1 MTNLKSKIKNLIL
14 RHCVL
19 PSILLLAAWLQF
31 SLISGARFHPDE
43 ALYATWARVVATGED
58 VWLAQRVVDKPPL
71 FIYAIA
77 IPFGTVGASEELA
90 RLPNVLASLCAIAL
104 LYGIA
109 HSLYREHGVAW
120 LAAGVFALSPY
131 TLLFAPTAFTDPFML
146 GWVLLA
152 WWLTLKRRVFY
163 AGIAYGLALATK
175 QDAILLLPLLVIGNW
190 LLAMSYRKFTIKYL
204 RAHSQYLA
212 SFLLGWLLPLSC
224 VMGWSLLRPQLNYL
238 QASLDH
244 YGGVSFV
251 TFDSYPARLYAWVTL
266 ARVLSSEW
274 LLLLAIAASPFLMAR
289 QRHHADIGVWLF
301 ACYWFVSHLVLSLQV
316 WDRYLLPLAPIAALA
331 IARSVTFAWR
341 HRLHRFSK
349 TGEVLFIVSL
359 AVTLILPARA
369 VLQRE
374 LDVSG
379 MRGLYDGIDEVGL
392 FFWRTDTTATIL
404 YMRHLSW
411 SIDYYTFG
419 RALDRRWVSNPIELA
434 ADAGHMALAKKF
446 LVLATWEHWGQELT
460 DALAS
465 VNLKA
470 EPVFITYHQDGTPSL
485 IVYQLTPK
493 LVGISSSYSS
503 LDNRLTE

>member
-1 MTNLKSKIKNLIL
+1 
-14 RHCVL
+14 
-19 PSILLLAAWLQF
+19 
-31 SLISGARFHPDE
+31 
-43 ALYATWARVVATGED
+43 
-58 VWLAQRVVDKPPL
+58 
-71 FIYAIA
+71 
-77 IPFGTVGASEELA
+77 
-90 RLPNVLASLCAIAL
+90 
-104 LYGIA
+104 
-109 HSLYREHGVAW
+109 
-120 LAAGVFALSPY
+120 
-131 TLLFAPTAFTDPFML
+131 
-146 GWVLLA
+146 
-152 WWLTLKRRVFY
+152 
-163 AGIAYGLALATK
+163 
-175 QDAILLLPLLVIGNW
+175 
-190 LLAMSYRKFTIKYL
+190 
-204 RAHSQYLA
+204 
-212 SFLLGWLLPLSC
+212 
-224 VMGWSLLRPQLNYL
+224 
-238 QASLDH
+238 
-244 YGGVSFV
+244 
-251 TFDSYPARLYAWVTL
+251 
-266 ARVLSSEW
+266 
-274 LLLLAIAASPFLMAR
+274 
-289 QRHHADIGVWLF
+289 
-301 ACYWFVSHLVLSLQV
+301 VSHLVLSLQV